1 MWNKDQANKQKNK
14 INEQSK
20 QNQTCKYREQSSGY
34 QRGRGTV
41 WQWGEEAKMVKRDQM
56 YSEGWKLNFWWWAC
70 CGYTE
75 VEINVVY
82 LKLI

>member
-1 MWNKDQANKQKNK
+1 MSKANKTRHVNTE
-14 INEQSK
+14 NRVVV
-20 QNQTCKYREQSSGY
+20 T
-34 QRGRGTV
+34 RGEGAQCGR
-41 WQWGEEAKMVKRDQM
+41 WGEEAKMVKRDQM